1 MSCFSDILD
10 DKFLTLV
17 ANDIGS
23 EWRSFFI
30 NLGFKSA
37 KLDHFEYKKTALF
50 ETVLHGLQSWK
61 KNPLRDAHSTS
72 TCIKEIID
80 LIISGLQSNGCNAIA
95 DEILTT
101 FNSSGKI

>member
-17 ANDIGS
+17 ANDIGG

-30 NLGFKSA
+30 NLGVKSVE
-37 KLDHFEYKKTALF
+37 LHHFEYKKTELL
-50 ETVLHGLQSWK
+50 ETVLNGLQSWK

-72 TCIKEIID
+72 TCIKEIFD
-80 LIISGLQSNGCNAIA
+80 LIITELQSNGCNAIA